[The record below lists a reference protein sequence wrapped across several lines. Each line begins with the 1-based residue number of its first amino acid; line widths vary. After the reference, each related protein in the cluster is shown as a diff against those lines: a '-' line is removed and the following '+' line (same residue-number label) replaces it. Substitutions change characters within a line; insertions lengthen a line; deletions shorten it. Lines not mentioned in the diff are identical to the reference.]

1 MAPAIDFETEF
12 PKTTSTYLS
21 PQQRDQVFRKLKR
34 VVVIVNTKLVE
45 HDSKF
50 YGGKHGKPRNSND
63 TDAMDR
69 RGAGVILDKNGTIL
83 TTAYLVPDKLHSIH
97 VRREN
102 EGSWEAKAVVR
113 NPKLD
118 LAILVPKKKV
128 YGYDFARLDSAE
140 SFHVGKEVLSIRHPL
155 DLSYTSGIGQ
165 LACEDFRIFR
175 DVRDNKK
182 MASLRSEK
190 LDDDLKLL
198 QINNCHG
205 SSSGAPVFNASG
217 LVIGLTS
224 FVSERFDF
232 AVHLTVLRQFYK
244 SYQDEKG
251 EEMGKPSMKR
261 KALSIS

>member
-1 MAPAIDFETEF
+1 
-12 PKTTSTYLS
+12 
-21 PQQRDQVFRKLKR
+21 
-34 VVVIVNTKLVE
+34 
-45 HDSKF
+45 
-50 YGGKHGKPRNSND
+50 
-63 TDAMDR
+63 MDM
-69 RGAGVILDKNGTIL
+69 I
-83 TTAYLVPDKLHSIH
+83 
-97 VRREN
+97 
-102 EGSWEAKAVVR
+102 
-113 NPKLD
+113 
-118 LAILVPKKKV
+118 
-128 YGYDFARLDSAE
+128 FARLDSAE
-140 SFHVGKEVLSIRHPL
+140 SFHIGKEVLSICHPL
-155 DLSYTSGIGQ
+155 DLSIGQ

-224 FVSERFDF
+224 FVSEKFDF